1 MRTFM
6 ISFGISLSLY
16 GPLLYTN
23 NGKIQPNA
31 ANTLS
36 SPLRSAEKKKWHVAG
51 MGELQA
57 PDGTP
62 LSFTAYKSADGVSVT
77 VIHGT
82 FTSEVRAVQEL
93 DRAVKKAEKIVNEG
107 PSRDSLGNAVGRRAI
122 MLVRNEPS
130 SALETA
136 ILWTNGPSFYEVL
149 SPSEPVAI
157 YWETRY
163 RAK

>member
-6 ISFGISLSLY
+6 ISFGISLLLY
-16 GPLLYTN
+16 GPSQHTN
-23 NGKIQPNA
+23 NCEIQPNA
-31 ANTLS
+31 TNAPS
-36 SPLRSAEKKKWHVAG
+36 SPSPSAEKKKWHIAG

-62 LSFTAYKSADGVSVT
+62 LSFTAYKSADGVPVT
-77 VIHGT
+77 VIYGT
-82 FTSEVRAVQEL
+82 FSSEMRAFQEL

-107 PSRDSLGNAVGRRAI
+107 PSQDSLGNAVGKRAVI
-122 MLVRNEPS
+122 LVRNEPS

-136 ILWTNGPSFYEVL
+136 ILWTNGRFFHEVL
-149 SPSEPVAI
+149 SPLEPIAI
-157 YWETRY
+157 YWEKRY